1 LLQRRKNFLKLSFT
15 ALTLQLLRR
24 TKERREQVNLVFNT
38 VFALEGFKMMQVFNQ
53 VKAAQ
58 QEAMSAG
65 TQMFSTLVDSAT
77 KYSEMSVAA
86 AKDGFAD
93 VAGTVKSMEGWTP
106 EVAFVNPAETMGPAT
121 AKAVKY
127 GKTSLNLAQETAD
140 SLADTSYAA
149 VKTMA
154 KRAEAITDEVAGM
167 LPAQAEPMV
176 KNVKAAMAQN
186 LAWYEQA
193 FGVGSQMQKQF
204 FAATEQWMNSVAKE
218 TAPVVSI
225 VPKRKRA

>member
-1 LLQRRKNFLKLSFT
+1 MLQVL
-15 ALTLQLLRR
+15 
-24 TKERREQVNLVFNT
+24 
-38 VFALEGFKMMQVFNQ
+38 NQ

-65 TQMFSTLVDSAT
+65 AQAFSTLVESAT
-77 KYSEMSVAA
+77 KYSELSVAA

-93 VAGTVKSMEGWTP
+93 VAAAVKTTEGWTP
-106 EVAFVNPAETMGPAT
+106 EVGFVNPAEKMAPVAS
-121 AKAVKY
+121 KAIKY
-127 GKTSLNLAQETAD
+127 SKTSLQLAQETAD

-154 KRAEAITDEVAGM
+154 KRADAITDELAGM
-167 LPAQAEPMV
+167 LPAQSEPML
-176 KNVKAAMAQN
+176 KNMKAALAQN

-193 FGVGSQMQKQF
+193 FGVAGQMQKQF
-204 FAATEQWMNSVAKE
+204 FATSEQWMNSVAKE
-218 TAPVVSI
+218 TASPSIVSI